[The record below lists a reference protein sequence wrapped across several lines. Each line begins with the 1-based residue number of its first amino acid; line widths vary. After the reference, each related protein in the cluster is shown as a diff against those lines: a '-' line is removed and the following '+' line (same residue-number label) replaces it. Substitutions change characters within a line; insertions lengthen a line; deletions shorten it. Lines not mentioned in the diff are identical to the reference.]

1 MYTSNIISEYR
12 PIYTLFE
19 NRIMPFANINLK
31 ELYNAFETMI
41 VMLMFAFVSITK
53 VALNIT
59 TIIMSHLVTLSYTG
73 LQQLYIS
80 ATSGLENNYEF
91 AFIILT
97 AIGFIALTF
106 YDKFLNVTVYQ
117 PALLS
122 KINSLELEIATL
134 KKKERMTNSDLDTI
148 MRTIGEKEK
157 ENKPADMSDFKKD
170 ITHKFKDVDK
180 QLKKME
186 KEIRKY
192 N

>member
-1 MYTSNIISEYR
+1 MYTSNIMSEYR

-148 MRTIGEKEK
+148 MRTIGQKEK
-157 ENKPADMSDFKKD
+157 ENKPSDLSDFKKE
-170 ITHKFKDVDK
+170 ITQKFKDVDK

>member
-1 MYTSNIISEYR
+1 MYTSNIMSEYR

>member
-1 MYTSNIISEYR
+1 MYTSNIMSEYR

-148 MRTIGEKEK
+148 MRTIGQKEK
-157 ENKPADMSDFKKD
+157 ENKPSDLSDFKKE
-170 ITHKFKDVDK
+170 ITQKFKDVDK

-186 KEIRKY
+186 KEVKRY

>member
-1 MYTSNIISEYR
+1 
-12 PIYTLFE
+12 
-19 NRIMPFANINLK
+19 MPFANINLK

-148 MRTIGEKEK
+148 MRTIGQKEK
-157 ENKPADMSDFKKD
+157 ENKPSDLSDFKKE
-170 ITHKFKDVDK
+170 ITQKFKDVDK